1 MPAHNA
7 WTREHID
14 MVFPAHL
21 VKHLP
26 HEWRTCNGQQDS
38 VNIQFCQS
46 SCDLCNNDVE
56 CECATMLVRQ
66 IGIAGPACSRSL
78 CYSPAVNRTQGP
90 PVKAC

>member
-38 VNIQFCQS
+38 VFS
-46 SCDLCNNDVE
+46 FASLAATS
-56 CECATMLVRQ
+56 ATMMWN
-66 IGIAGPACSRSL
+66 
-78 CYSPAVNRTQGP
+78 VNVQQCWSDR
-90 PVKAC
+90 

>member
-7 WTREHID
+7 WMREHID

-21 VKHLP
+21 VKRLP
-26 HEWRTCNGQQDS
+26 HEWRTCNGQQGS
-38 VNIQFCQS
+38 VNIQFCQF
-46 SCDLCNNDVE
+46 SCNLCNNDVE
-56 CECATMLVRQ
+56 CECATIRQ